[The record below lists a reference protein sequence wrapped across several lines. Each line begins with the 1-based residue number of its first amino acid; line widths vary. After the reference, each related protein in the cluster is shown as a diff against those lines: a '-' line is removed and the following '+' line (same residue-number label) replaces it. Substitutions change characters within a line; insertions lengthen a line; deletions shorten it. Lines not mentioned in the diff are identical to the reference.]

1 MNEDLMSNVLML
13 FFSHDANDSQM
24 RDQISSRESA
34 ANDKTCCVASIK
46 SYRRKILQIVDV

>member
-1 MNEDLMSNVLML
+1 MSNVLML